1 MSAAIGRA
9 LDNLLPYNVIV
20 VGFALFVGLIVFVTL
35 EGVRHMHQEMDDTFD
50 QVKFAN
56 AQSKQ
61 AMEKSIETR
70 IGLKAVVGIAWL
82 GYSLFYFNTLIPLCT
97 TIVAKSTTHAPLAGP
112 ASNLLAFVLLLVAT
126 HLHVIF
132 ARLLVLRPRLFG
144 ATY

>member
-9 LDNLLPYNVIV
+9 LDNLLPYNIIV
-20 VGFALFVGLIVFVTL
+20 VCFALFIGLIVFVVL
-35 EGVRHMHQEMDDTFD
+35 EGVRHMHQEMDNTFD

-70 IGLKAVVGIAWL
+70 IGLKAVIGIAWL
-82 GYSLFYFNTLIPLCT
+82 GYSLFFFNTLIPLCA
-97 TIVAKSTTHAPLAGP
+97 TIVAKGTSHTLLAGP
-112 ASNLLAFVLLLVAT
+112 ATNLLAFVLLLLAT
-126 HLHVIF
+126 HVHVIF
-132 ARLLVLRPRLFG
+132 ARLIVLRPRLFG